1 MVKVYCKCGKLV
13 FEDKK
18 VKSVFGNFVC
28 VNCDKKERGLRKLK
42 TSKKA

>member
-18 VKSVFGNFVC
+18 VKSVFGNYVC
-28 VNCDKKERGLRKLK
+28 VGCDSRERALKKSKLK
-42 TSKKA
+42 EKK